1 MEFLRDTLPNGLE
14 IVAERSATAYSTA
27 VGFFVRTGARDE
39 TDAVAGVSHFLEHM
53 MFKGTPSRSADDVNR
68 EFDEMGAH
76 YNAFTN
82 EENTVYYAAVLPE
95 HQDRAV
101 ALLADILRPS
111 LREDDFDTEKQVILE
126 EIQMYEDQ
134 PPFGAD
140 DKCRAMHYG
149 SHPLGRSVL
158 GTAESVGQLPVSAMR
173 DYFRRRYSPENIV
186 LAGAGR
192 IDFDALT
199 ALAGRLCGG
208 WQPTAA
214 GRAVEPAPRRDG
226 FHLLQ
231 KESATQQYLMQ
242 LSAAPAAEDPDRF
255 AAKLLATVLGDDS
268 GSRLYWELVDP
279 GLAEH
284 ASLGHAEHEGAGM
297 MMTYMTC
304 DPEHAAG
311 NLRRILE
318 RLPPRRGRGR
328 HARGTRTGQEQ
339 SPLADRP
346 FQRAAPRA
354 ALRRGQRLGLPP
366 RIPAHRAGTGRG
378 LRRHGCRPV
387 GGAGEISAH
396 SRHDGNHR
404 PAGGVAANV
413 VGTLRVPARAFSIT
427 ITHLPVG
434 TRNVPTTLQCQFLP
448 TPAFR

>member
-1 MEFLRDTLPNGLE
+1 MEFLRHALPNGLE
-14 IVAERSATAYSTA
+14 IVAERNATAYSTA

-149 SHPLGRSVL
+149 THPLGRSVL

-173 DYFRRRYSPENIV
+173 EYFRRRYSPENIV

-199 ALAGRLCGG
+199 GLAARLCGG
-208 WQPTAA
+208 WQRTAA
-214 GRAVEPAPRRDG
+214 GREIEPAPRRDG

-242 LSAAPAAEDPDRF
+242 LSAAPAAEDPDRY

-311 NLRRILE
+311 NLRRILDVYRRAEAEGVTPEELEQAKSKVRSRIVLSSE
-318 RLPPRRGRGR
+318 RPRGRLFAVGSDWVYR
-328 HARGTRTGQEQ
+328 REYRPVESELDAVSGITVADLSAVLAKYPLTRATTVTIG
-339 SPLADRP
+339 PLAELP
-346 FQRAAPRA
+346 EPRWD
-354 ALRRGQRLGLPP
+354 
-366 RIPAHRAGTGRG
+366 
-378 LRRHGCRPV
+378 V
-387 GGAGEISAH
+387 G
-396 SRHDGNHR
+396 
-404 PAGGVAANV
+404 
-413 VGTLRVPARAFSIT
+413 
-427 ITHLPVG
+427 
-434 TRNVPTTLQCQFLP
+434 
-448 TPAFR
+448 